1 MVSIALALLCAA
13 CDGSGETDAGGSDGG
28 SALDAAAADAAA
40 GEDAGGGGSDAG
52 GGDLDGGA
60 PDGGATEGGAP
71 DGGATDGGATDAG
84 PSASVTVRDVAVY
97 SNCQPVIGD
106 PRTDPVL
113 AFWTVDVRGAS
124 ASSATLLDAKLTIT
138 GTGGGTQSLTVD
150 VPTFALTGG
159 AGTQEQRKAGADTTF
174 EEACRALCT
183 DATFSLELTFDVG
196 GPPVVVV
203 ETDAFGCVY

>member
-1 MVSIALALLCAA
+1 MRSTVSIALALFWVA
-13 CDGSGETDAGGSDGG
+13 CDGSSETDAGGRDAGT
-28 SALDAAAADAAA
+28 ALDAGGADAAA
-40 GEDAGGGGSDAG
+40 REDAGIGGDGGSDAG
-52 GGDLDGGA
+52 SGEDGGA
-60 PDGGATEGGAP
+60 DAGVSDAGASDGGAA
-71 DGGATDGGATDAG
+71 DAG
-84 PSASVTVRDVAVY
+84 PSATVTVRDVAVY

-124 ASSATLLDAKLTIT
+124 AATATLLDAKLTIA

-150 VPTFALTGG
+150 VASFALTGG
-159 AGTQEQRKAGADTTF
+159 AGSQEQRKTGADTTF

-183 DATFSLELTFDVG
+183 DASFSLELTFDVG

-203 ETDAFGCVY
+203 ETDAFGCVH